1 MNTLLVYKIKISNK
15 WPQTS
20 LIIAK
25 KELKYLK
32 SRTWIMT
39 HDSSSTRICGAI
51 QIVIIYLFVLKMNC
65 FFFSCFN
72 MVCCCLDWCA
82 KKEPSPRT
90 VWVGKSVDSNFQQFP
105 PNVIRNQKYSI
116 FSFIPVV
123 RPFKLFELRLYL
135 GVVHKLRWKE

>member
-1 MNTLLVYKIKISNK
+1 MN
-15 WPQTS
+15 
-20 LIIAK
+20 
-25 KELKYLK
+25 
-32 SRTWIMT
+32 
-39 HDSSSTRICGAI
+39 HDSWFNFDKDLWRNSDCHH
-51 QIVIIYLFVLKMNC
+51 LFVRFENEL
-65 FFFSCFN
+65 FLFSCFN

-123 RPFKLFELRLYL
+123 RPFTLFELRLYL
-135 GVVHKLRWKE
+135 GVVHKLRSRWCWKYQRYGDFPLFLPSTMGKVGLKEVGGQ